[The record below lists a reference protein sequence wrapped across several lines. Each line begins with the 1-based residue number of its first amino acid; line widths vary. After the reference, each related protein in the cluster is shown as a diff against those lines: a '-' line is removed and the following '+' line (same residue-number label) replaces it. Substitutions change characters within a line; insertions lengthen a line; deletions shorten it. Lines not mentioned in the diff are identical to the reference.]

1 MSTSPDLSVFLNKHK
16 IQIGK
21 IASQFCLT
29 REDVQQEIAL
39 FIISRG
45 NDFDAQKSTFEGF
58 VFGHVRDLLKRQ
70 TFGALRYAV
79 SIDDRAT
86 CDVLEGLEA
95 QNEPDYVT
103 EKVDDLPG
111 IEKLISLAEVMSGKT
126 AVEVAKKMTKTKR
139 CINYKLAR
147 DREWAKVQFALF

>member
-1 MSTSPDLSVFLNKHK
+1 MCKPQDISAFLTKHK

-21 IASQFCLT
+21 IASQFCLN

-39 FIISRG
+39 FILARG
-45 NDFDAQKSTFEGF
+45 NEFDASKGTFEGF
-58 VFGHVRDLLKRQ
+58 VFGHIRELLKRQ

-86 CDVLEGLEA
+86 CDVLDGLEA
-95 QNEPDYVT
+95 DHEPDYCT
-103 EKVDDLPG
+103 EKRDDVPG

-126 AVEVAKKMTKTKR
+126 AVDVAKRMTKTKR